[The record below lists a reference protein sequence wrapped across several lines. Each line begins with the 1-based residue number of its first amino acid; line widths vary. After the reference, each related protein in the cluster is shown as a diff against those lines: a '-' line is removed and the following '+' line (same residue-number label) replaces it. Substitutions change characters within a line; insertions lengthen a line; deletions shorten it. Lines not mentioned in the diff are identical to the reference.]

1 MAKSSKL
8 DIVWIALLAVAVVGL
23 VLAIVGV
30 CIDYVAYDVT
40 LLNNTNTTSYSFG
53 DLAEAQSN
61 YKDLTGNS
69 YYGTLGATEA
79 MAIITIVLS
88 ALTAI
93 FVAVSKFVNIKFA
106 NIIKLALGALTVVF
120 AIIAIILASTFTD
133 VLEVEYY
140 AAAGA
145 WLVLVGGILAGAA
158 GVVAGLKK

>member
-8 DIVWIALLAVAVVGL
+8 DIVWIVLLAVAVVGL

-40 LLNNTNTTSYSFG
+40 LLNNTNTTSYTIG
-53 DLAEAQSN
+53 ELVDAQN
-61 YKDLTGNS
+61 EVKDYTGNIYS
-69 YYGTLGATEA
+69 GLGGMEA

-93 FVAVSKFVNIKFA
+93 CVALCKFVNIKFA

-120 AIIAIILASTFTD
+120 AIIAIILAYTFGD
-133 VLEVEYY
+133 VAELYDWY